1 MSTIDTHAASTT
13 AASTLPPGPRIPK
26 ALQGFAFAF
35 VRRRFMHEM
44 AHRYGD
50 AFSLHVPVYGP
61 LVVAASPQ
69 LARQVFTASPEV
81 LGNIQPNLSRLLGSG
96 SVFALDKDD
105 HRQRRRLLAPPFHGK
120 SIKNY
125 ESIIEEETLREI
137 ADWPEGTAFATL
149 PSTMRITL
157 NAILRAVFGAE
168 GAELD
173 ELRQILPPWVTLGSR
188 LATLPKPSRS
198 YGRYS
203 PWGRLAEY
211 RRRYDAVLDKLI
223 AAERSDPNFEHRTDV
238 LAMMLR
244 STYEDGSAMSR
255 KDIGDE
261 LLTLLAAGH
270 ETTAS
275 TLGFAF
281 EQLSRHP
288 EVLTALVAE
297 AETDDNEL
305 RQATIL
311 EVQRIRTVIDA
322 TGRHVHAPVFELG
335 EWSIPRGHTII
346 VSISKL
352 HADPELFPDPD
363 RFDPQRYVG
372 TKPPSFAWLAY
383 GGGSRRCVGAAFAN
397 MEMDV
402 VLRTVLRH
410 FTIETTNAPG
420 EKLHSR
426 GVAYT
431 PEGRRK
437 DRGPPSLRSAAMTD
451 DSQLVELMNGALG
464 STIPTARN
472 MGVRVV
478 EARRGFAAATV
489 PVEGNGNHFGV
500 IYAGVQFTVAEILGG
515 IIALSTF
522 DSSKYFPL
530 VKNVDISFVG
540 MARSELRAQASLD
553 DETIARIEAEA
564 AERGKSD
571 FTLEAVVTDADG
583 KTVATTRGLYQLR
596 AIGK

>member
-1 MSTIDTHAASTT
+1 MSTIDTHPASTT
-13 AASTLPPGPRIPK
+13 AAGTLPPGPRIPK
-26 ALQGFAFAF
+26 VLQGLAFAF
-35 VRRRFMHEM
+35 MRRRLMLEM

-61 LVVAASPQ
+61 MVVAASPQ
-69 LARQVFTASPEV
+69 LAKQVFTASPDV

-96 SVFALDKDD
+96 SVFALDRDD

-125 ESIIEEETLREI
+125 ETIIEEETLREI

-173 ELRQILPPWVTLGSR
+173 ELRRILPPWVTLGSR
-188 LATLPKPSRS
+188 LATFPKPSRTR
-198 YGRYS
+198 GRYT

-211 RRRYDAVLDKLI
+211 RRRYDAVLDRLI

-311 EVQRIRTVIDA
+311 EVQRTRTVIDA
-322 TGRHVHAPVFELG
+322 TGRHVHASAFELG
-335 EWSIPRGHTII
+335 EWSIPRGHTIV

-383 GGGSRRCVGAAFAN
+383 GGGSRRCVGATFAN

-402 VLRTVLRH
+402 VLRTVLRN

-420 EKLHSR
+420 EKMHSR

-431 PEGRRK
+431 PKDGGKIVVRR
-437 DRGPPSLRSAAMTD
+437 R
-451 DSQLVELMNGALG
+451 
-464 STIPTARN
+464 
-472 MGVRVV
+472 
-478 EARRGFAAATV
+478 
-489 PVEGNGNHFGV
+489 
-500 IYAGVQFTVAEILGG
+500 
-515 IIALSTF
+515 
-522 DSSKYFPL
+522 
-530 VKNVDISFVG
+530 
-540 MARSELRAQASLD
+540 
-553 DETIARIEAEA
+553 
-564 AERGKSD
+564 
-571 FTLEAVVTDADG
+571 
-583 KTVATTRGLYQLR
+583 
-596 AIGK
+596 